1 MPTVDRTL
9 SPLHRSVRATLLA
22 ATLIVGGGT
31 LAIVGGCA
39 SSGATPGPVTID
51 AASPESLLASLKAA
65 AGQSFNRYLEAL
77 RTATDCERL
86 PDFCRLLQARED
98 AAREMVELRDARAD
112 TYGAY
117 GANAGTIMLRSA
129 YLEQFEAIER
139 ASVFSSGGDLAI
151 LRIGTEVYRMRLQ
164 PVGWRIVQFPDP
176 PYDPA
181 VSADAIEIL
190 VARIDAIR
198 QDVLDGRIT
207 DMEILEGRIAG
218 AMGG

>member
-1 MPTVDRTL
+1 MPTVDRTPSSL
-9 SPLHRSVRATLLA
+9 RGSIRATLLA
-22 ATLIVGGGT
+22 ASLLVGGGM
-31 LAIVGGCA
+31 LASVSGCA
-39 SSGATPGPVTID
+39 SGGATAGPVIID

-77 RTATDCERL
+77 RSATDCERL

-98 AAREMVELRDARAD
+98 AAREMVELRDAMAE

-198 QDVLDGRIT
+198 RDVLEGRIT

>member
-22 ATLIVGGGT
+22 ATLIVGGGA
-31 LAIVGGCA
+31 LGIVGGCA

-98 AAREMVELRDARAD
+98 AAREMVELRDAMAD

-198 QDVLDGRIT
+198 RDVLEGRIT

>member
-86 PDFCRLLQARED
+86 PDFCRLLKARED
-98 AAREMVELRDARAD
+98 AAREMVELRDAMAE

-181 VSADAIEIL
+181 ASADAIEIL

>member
-9 SPLHRSVRATLLA
+9 LPLHRSVRATLLA

-31 LAIVGGCA
+31 LAIVGGCV

-98 AAREMVELRDARAD
+98 AAREMVELRDAMAD